1 MNIVV
6 SNKDLKKYFWTK
18 YWVSS
23 KTDLKTAA
31 HEIAIGQSIGNPN
44 KRSLWET
51 DQMIEDYC
59 AKILDANNLHESQ
72 GIVEIGYPYALMDW
86 QGDGISQL
94 LCIIMGGQMDID
106 NITGCRV
113 LDIQF
118 DEEYVGQF
126 FKGPAHGITG
136 IREYVKNSDRPLF
149 GGIVKPKNGI
159 NPQQLLDMTK
169 ELVEGGVNFIK
180 EDEILSNPSICP
192 LEERVSLISNYIQ
205 GKNVVYCFCI
215 NGDPLYVLD
224 RARFVAANGGN
235 GIHVNVWSGLGV
247 YKSLRDINTGLFI
260 HYQKSGDKTFTEKT
274 HAYSI
279 SWDVLCDL
287 AGRCGV
293 DFIHAGMWG
302 GYLSDTDEDLHRTLG
317 ILHKHSVMPA
327 LSCGM
332 HAGLVQ
338 PITERFGVDWMANV
352 GGAIHA
358 DPNGT
363 KAGSLKMRQAIDALK
378 V

>member
-1 MNIVV
+1 MDIVL
-6 SNKDLKKYFWTK
+6 NTKDTEKYFWAK
-18 YWVSS
+18 YQVSS
-23 KTDLKTAA
+23 KTTLRQAA

-59 AKILDANNLHESQ
+59 AKILDTGNLDQQQ

-86 QGDGISQL
+86 VGDGISQL
-94 LCIIMGGQMDID
+94 LCILQGGQTDID
-106 NITGCRV
+106 NIVECR
-113 LDIQF
+113 LIDLSIN
-118 DEEYVGQF
+118 DYITEKY
-126 FKGPAHGITG
+126 FKGPKYGIRG
-136 IREYVKNSDRPLF
+136 IREYVKNPDRPLF
-149 GGIVKPKNGI
+149 GGIIKPKNGI

-180 EDEILSNPSICP
+180 EDEILSNPSICSLEDRVP
-192 LEERVSLISNYIQ
+192 LIANYIQ

-235 GIHVNVWSGLGV
+235 GVHINVWSGLGV
-247 YKSLRDINTGLFI
+247 YKSIRDLDTGLFI
-260 HYQKSGDKTFTEKT
+260 HYQKSGDAAFTSPRNP
-274 HAYSI
+274 YGI
-279 SWDVLCDL
+279 SWDVLCYL
-287 AGRCGV
+287 AGLSGV

-302 GYLSDTDEDLHRTLG
+302 GYLSNTDEELHKTLG
-317 ILHKHSVMPA
+317 ILRSHGVMPA

-332 HAGLVQ
+332 HPGLVE

-352 GGAIHA
+352 GGFVHS
-358 DPNGT
+358 DPDGT
-363 KAGSLKMRQAIDALK
+363 RAGSLKMRAAIDNLQ